1 MVADLLLE
9 LLEVGATYR
18 HPTAR
23 VFGSMNFTMVPCWTL
38 TFDFAVRKQPFWG
51 ARNVRPCETKTSA
64 SGTKLYKL
72 IIQLHPQRRIL
83 CKALPLAQ
91 LLKSRV
97 CHEFVCPIMPWV
109 PTCSCTNRIP
119 KQHSLDS
126 PVRRQIGNM
135 HRKFVLMFEA
145 LFRPS
150 VQSILLC
157 ERYCLALPMMQ
168 NIMPRCVPFHEIWRP
183 DDHT

>member
-64 SGTKLYKL
+64 SGTKLYKI

-97 CHEFVCPIMPWV
+97 CHEFVCPIMPV
-109 PTCSCTNRIP
+109 GTHVFVHQSDSKATLVGPTGSKANWE
-119 KQHSLDS
+119 HAS
-126 PVRRQIGNM
+126 QICAD
-135 HRKFVLMFEA
+135 V
-145 LFRPS
+145 
-150 VQSILLC
+150 
-157 ERYCLALPMMQ
+157 
-168 NIMPRCVPFHEIWRP
+168 
-183 DDHT
+183 